1 MVLAN
6 PESGTMKIDRSAR
19 TTSVPTRLV
28 AVCLAPEAG
37 GGFEVR
43 EVPRR
48 SPADDEIEI
57 AVAAASVN
65 PIDVRRAAGYGRRLL
80 SLVRASRF
88 PMTLGNDFAGTIV
101 AAGKGCVQTFA
112 VGDRVYGVK
121 PVSRDGSHSSHLLV
135 KGAYTRKAPPSG
147 NIHDLAALP
156 YSFVTIWLAAKGA
169 RLTRENAKGKKVLL
183 HGAAGGLGTLA
194 LQTLSAWGAKATA
207 IAKATDLAACYAAG
221 ATEAI
226 DRDQNPFATLRGAF
240 DATLN
245 FATWNDELKLLSCLS
260 QGALGHATTV
270 HPLIQNFDELG
281 WVGGAVQTI
290 KQKKRMRAILPKGS
304 RHYAW
309 VLFKPEAEAL
319 SELARLV
326 KQGRLSLPIGIQAP
340 LRDIQAAFDHVRR
353 HRPGRA
359 LVIP

>member
-1 MVLAN
+1 
-6 PESGTMKIDRSAR
+6 MKIDRTAQTNHLS
-19 TTSVPTRLV
+19 TRLV
-28 AVCLAPEAG
+28 AMCLSPQSG
-37 GGFEVR
+37 GGFQVR

-48 SPADDEIEI
+48 SPAADEIEI

-65 PIDVRRAAGYGRRLL
+65 PIDLRRANGYGRCLL
-80 SLVRASRF
+80 SLVGASRF

-101 AAGKGCVQTFA
+101 AAGKGCEQTFA

-121 PVSRDGSHSSHLLV
+121 PVSRDGSHASHLLV
-135 KGAYTRKAPPSG
+135 KGAYARKAPP
-147 NIHDLAALP
+147 NRNVQDLAALP
-156 YSFVTIWLAAKGA
+156 YSFVTMWLAARAAGV
-169 RLTRENAKGKKVLL
+169 TRDNAGGKTVLV
-183 HGAAGGLGTLA
+183 HGATGGLGTLA
-194 LQTLSAWGAKATA
+194 LQTLSAWGAKVTA
-207 IAKATDLAACYAAG
+207 ITKATDLPDCYAAG
-221 ATEAI
+221 ATKAI
-226 DRDQNPFATLRGAF
+226 DRNQNPFATLRGAF

-245 FATWNDELKLLSCLS
+245 FATWDDELKLLPCLR

-304 RHYAW
+304 QHYAW

-326 KQGRLSLPIGIQAP
+326 EQGGLSLPIGIQAP
-340 LRDIQAAFDHVRR
+340 LHDIQAAFDHVRR

>member
-1 MVLAN
+1 
-6 PESGTMKIDRSAR
+6 MKIDRMANK
-19 TTSVPTRLV
+19 TSLSTRLV
-28 AVCLAPEAG
+28 AMCLSPQSG

-43 EVPRR
+43 EVPR
-48 SPADDEIEI
+48 STPAADEIEI
-57 AVAAASVN
+57 AVEAASVN
-65 PIDVRRAAGYGRRLL
+65 PIDVRRAAGYGRRPL
-80 SLVRASRF
+80 SLLRASRF

-101 AAGKGCVQTFA
+101 AAGKGCEQTFT

-121 PVSRDGSHSSHLLV
+121 PVSRDGSHASHLLV
-135 KGAYTRKAPPSG
+135 KGAYARKAPPSG
-147 NIHDLAALP
+147 NIQDVAALP
-156 YSFVTIWLAAKGA
+156 YSFVTMWLAAKAAGLTQESA
-169 RLTRENAKGKKVLL
+169 RGKKVLV

-207 IAKATDLAACYAAG
+207 IAKATDLPACYAAG
-221 ATEAI
+221 ATEGI
-226 DRDQNPFATLRGAF
+226 DRNQDPFSTSRGAF

-245 FATWNDELKLLSCLS
+245 FATWDDELKLLSCVR

-281 WVGGAVQTI
+281 WIGGAVQTI

-326 KQGRLSLPIGIQAP
+326 EQGRLSLPIGIQAP